1 MNLLEN
7 NPLPDFSIPK
17 KSSFVNKNLMI
28 NLMMCHLRIKSAPF
42 LIDLKFKSAPVI
54 ILRIFI
60 GVDSRRS

>member
-17 KSSFVNKNLMI
+17 KSSFVNK

-60 GVDSRRS
+60 GVDSRQS